1 MGEVLSEL
9 EIIDQVDE
17 WHTKNLK
24 VVLTNGCFDL
34 LHTGHL
40 KTFREAKK
48 LGDILVVG
56 LNSDCS
62 MKTIKG
68 PTRPLITQ
76 ADRAQL
82 VAALEPVDFVIIFN
96 EPTVDSL
103 LETINPDI
111 YVKGGDYTLESLPEK
126 ETILRLGIKVF
137 FIPMVKGI
145 STTEII
151 NKIRNLE

>member
-9 EIIDQVDE
+9 DIRVQSEKWRV
-17 WHTKNLK
+17 KKLK

-34 LHTGHL
+34 LHAGHL

-62 MKTIKG
+62 VKTIKG
-68 PTRPLITQ
+68 EQRPLIAQ

-82 VAALEPVDFVIIFN
+82 VAALEPVDYVVIFD

-103 LETINPDI
+103 LEMINPDI